1 MIFILFISVP
11 VFVLGTYLSAKYHSD
26 LIELEY
32 AKYRESWE
40 QEGRPQGW
48 GRSREETG
56 MQVLGWGRIYTG
68 FNWLIYEP
76 AWIKRDKE
84 AQQLR
89 KNMRIFY
96 AVAGLAA
103 MINLVLIMCS

>member
-1 MIFILFISVP
+1 MFLLLISVP
-11 VFVLGTYLSAKYHSD
+11 VFLLGIYLTAKYHSD

-40 QEGRPQGW
+40 QEGRPHGW
-48 GRSREETG
+48 GRSRQETG

-76 AWIKRDKE
+76 AWIKKDIE

-89 KNMRIFY
+89 KRMRVCF
-96 AVAGLAA
+96 AVSGLAGT
-103 MINLVLIMCS
+103 INLVLLMCS